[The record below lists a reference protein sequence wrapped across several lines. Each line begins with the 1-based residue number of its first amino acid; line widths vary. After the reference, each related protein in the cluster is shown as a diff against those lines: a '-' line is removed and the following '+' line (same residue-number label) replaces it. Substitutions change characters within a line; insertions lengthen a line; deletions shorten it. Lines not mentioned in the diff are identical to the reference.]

1 MSGVIKIALAG
12 NPNCGKSTVFNALTG
27 AQQHVGNWPGK
38 TVEKKEGKFSFQGQE
53 FNIVDLPGTYSLT
66 AYSAEEI
73 ISRDFILNED
83 PDVVVS
89 VVDAGNL
96 ERNLYLTFQVMEL
109 EVPTILALNMMDSA
123 EDKKVEIDVAEL
135 EKQLGIPVVPMV
147 ARERKGIGALQDQ
160 LLEMVDVNWKV
171 PNCLPEFDDFLED
184 EIAKLVKLI
193 EKEDALTS
201 KYSPRWLA
209 VKLLEEDC
217 VILEVLAADARYEEI
232 LNQAVA
238 AVEAYQEIP
247 RQHEAFVDTDIADAR
262 YQIIHD
268 IVKKSVKSTYNLKDT
283 FSDKVDRILT
293 HEIFGIPIFLGMM
306 WIVFKLT
313 TDVAGILL
321 DWVDSVIS
329 GPITNWVVDLVN
341 WVGLGGSWFESM
353 LVDGVIA
360 GVGGVLVFVPVMM
373 WLYLAL
379 ALMEDSGYMARAA
392 FVMDRAMH
400 VIGLHGKSFMPMV
413 VGFGCTVPAIY
424 ATRTL
429 ENEKDRILTGL
440 LVPFMSCGA
449 RMPVYILFSL
459 VFFPQRS
466 GLVIFSLYLLGI
478 LMAIGA
484 GFVLKRTVFKTDS
497 ITPFVME
504 LPSYRRPTLR
514 GIWAYIYT
522 KVSSFVRR
530 AWGLIMV
537 TSVILWFL
545 MAIPVQGQGS
555 FADVPIEDSAFGT
568 TATVIS
574 PLFAPAGFGSWEA
587 SSSLIT
593 GFVAKEVVV
602 STLSQVYGLEDASGD
617 EDVLETTFLEDVKE
631 IVTSFGV
638 ALWDT
643 VKAIPLVVGIDVTG
657 QDPDEDVVDIAF
669 YDAIRNGFNE
679 SSHGHGG
686 LASYAFMVFVL
697 LYTPCMVA
705 VAAMRQEFGAKWM
718 WISVLGQFVLAWVV
732 SVLIFQIGILF
743 V

>member
-1 MSGVIKIALAG
+1 MSDLIKIALAG

-38 TVEKKEGKFSFQGQE
+38 TVEKKEGKFNFQGQD
-53 FNIVDLPGTYSLT
+53 FTVVDLPGTYSLT

-73 ISRDFILNED
+73 ISRDFILNEA

-96 ERNLYLTFQVMEL
+96 ERNLYLTFQILEL

-123 EDKKVEIDVAEL
+123 KVKKVEIDIPEL

-147 ARERKGIGALQDQ
+147 ARERKGIGALQDK
-160 LLEMVDVNWKV
+160 LLEYVDVNWEV
-171 PNCLPEFDDFLED
+171 PDCLPDFGDYLED
-184 EIAKLVKLI
+184 EISTLVALI
-193 EKEDALTS
+193 EKHDDLLA
-201 KYSPRWLA
+201 KFSPRWLA
-209 VKLLEEDC
+209 MKLLEEDC
-217 VILEVLAADARYEEI
+217 VILEVLAADERYEEI
-232 LNQAVA
+232 LNQSVKS
-238 AVEAYQEIP
+238 VEGYQEIP
-247 RQHEAFVDTDIADAR
+247 RQHESFIDTDIADSR
-262 YQIIHD
+262 YQKIHD
-268 IVKKSVKSTYNLKDT
+268 IVKKTVKSSYSLQDT

-293 HEIFGIPIFLGMM
+293 HEILGIPIFLAMM

-321 DWVDSVIS
+321 DWVDGVIS
-329 GPITNWVVDLVN
+329 GPITNWVISLIN
-341 WVGLGGSWFESM
+341 LIGLGGTWFESM
-353 LVDGVIA
+353 VVDGVIA

-459 VFFPQRS
+459 VFFPEQS

-484 GFVLKRTVFKTDS
+484 GYVLKRTVFKTDS

-504 LPSYRRPTLR
+504 LPSYRRPSLR
-514 GIWAYIYT
+514 GIWSYIST
-522 KVSSFVRR
+522 KIASFVRK

-537 TSVILWFL
+537 TSVILWVL
-545 MAIPVQGQGS
+545 MAIPVQGEGS
-555 FADVPIEDSAFGT
+555 FANVAIEDSAFGK

-574 PLFAPAGFGSWEA
+574 PIFSPAGFGSWEA

-602 STLSQVYGLEDASGD
+602 STLAQVYGLEESALDQVQ
-617 EDVLETTFLEDVKE
+617 EPTTFFEDLKE
-631 IVTSFGV
+631 IGVSFGV

-657 QDPDEDVVDIAF
+657 QEADEDVVDVAF
-669 YDAIRNGFNE
+669 YDAIRNGFNQ
-679 SSHGHGG
+679 SSGGHGK
-686 LASYAFMVFVL
+686 LASYAFMIFVL

-705 VAAMRQEFGAKWM
+705 VAAMRQELGRKWM
-718 WISVLGQFVLAWVV
+718 WVSIIGQFVLAWVT
-732 SVLIFQIGILF
+732 SVLVFQIGLLLL
-743 V
+743 